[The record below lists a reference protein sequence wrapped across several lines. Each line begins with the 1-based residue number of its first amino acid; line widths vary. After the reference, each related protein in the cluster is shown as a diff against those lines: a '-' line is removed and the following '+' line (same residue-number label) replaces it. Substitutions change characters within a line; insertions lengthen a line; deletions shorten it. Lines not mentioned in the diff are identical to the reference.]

1 MPPSPLRAKLAA
13 STFPSP
19 ARSSGKPRLERGQP
33 RGPDH
38 QQARAPRPGER
49 QVRQPGERDRCADR
63 GRKRRQPRLR
73 NLHHGPDD
81 ARRGDGRH
89 RDHPRPGLVRRRGAR
104 EARRTRDG
112 AVRGRIMPRKVTA
125 FSNTTVKRLRS
136 LRDKKARRAEGL
148 FLAEGLRILTEARDS
163 GRLPEIVAFSAEG
176 AKHPL
181 AAQIIAA
188 TEAAGGDAIET
199 SADILA
205 KMSGKDN
212 PQMLLGAY
220 RQPDTSLEL
229 IERSNAP
236 LWIVAQAL
244 RDPGNIGTILRTGD
258 AVGAG
263 GLILI
268 DDSADPFSV
277 EAVRASMGA
286 VFTQDVASARWPEFV
301 AWLRSG
307 DGQLVGTSL
316 KATQDYLEAEYREP
330 CFLLIG
336 NEQQG
341 LPADYEAEC
350 DLLVKIP
357 MAGRADSL
365 NAAMATAVMAFSI
378 KSSWR

>member
-1 MPPSPLRAKLAA
+1 M
-13 STFPSP
+13 
-19 ARSSGKPRLERGQP
+19 
-33 RGPDH
+33 
-38 QQARAPRPGER
+38 
-49 QVRQPGERDRCADR
+49 VRQ
-63 GRKRRQPRLR
+63 
-73 NLHHGPDD
+73 
-81 ARRGDGRH
+81 
-89 RDHPRPGLVRRRGAR
+89 
-104 EARRTRDG
+104 
-112 AVRGRIMPRKVTA
+112 VTA
-125 FSNTTVKRLRS
+125 FSNSTVKLLRS
-136 LRDKKARRAEGL
+136 LRDKKARREEGL

-176 AKHPL
+176 ARHRL
-181 AAQIIAA
+181 AAEIIAA

-199 SADILA
+199 TPDILS

-220 RQPDTSLEL
+220 RQPDCSLHR
-229 IERSNAP
+229 IDRTKAP

-268 DDSADPFSV
+268 DDCADPFSV

-286 VFTQDVASARWPEFV
+286 LFTQAIAAARWTDFLP
-301 AWLRSG
+301 WLRSG
-307 DGQLVGTSL
+307 DAQLVGTSL
-316 KATQDYLEAEYREP
+316 KATQDYLEAEYLKP

-365 NAAMATAVMAFSI
+365 NAAVAAAVMAFAV
-378 KSSWR
+378 KASWR

>member
-1 MPPSPLRAKLAA
+1 
-13 STFPSP
+13 
-19 ARSSGKPRLERGQP
+19 
-33 RGPDH
+33 
-38 QQARAPRPGER
+38 
-49 QVRQPGERDRCADR
+49 
-63 GRKRRQPRLR
+63 
-73 NLHHGPDD
+73 
-81 ARRGDGRH
+81 
-89 RDHPRPGLVRRRGAR
+89 
-104 EARRTRDG
+104 
-112 AVRGRIMPRKVTA
+112 MPREVTA
-125 FSNTTVKRLRS
+125 FSNSTVKLLRS
-136 LRDKKARRAEGL
+136 LRDKKARREHGL

-176 AKHPL
+176 SRHPL
-181 AAQIIAA
+181 AAEIIAA

-199 SADILA
+199 TPHILS

-220 RQPDTSLEL
+220 RQPTTSLDE
-229 IERSNAP
+229 IDRAASP
-236 LWIVAQAL
+236 LWICAQAL

-268 DDSADPFSV
+268 DDCADPFSV

-286 VFTQDVASARWPEFV
+286 IFTQQVATAPWPKFLE
-301 AWLRSG
+301 WLRSG

-316 KATQDYLEAEYREP
+316 KTDQDYLAAEYRKP

-365 NAAMATAVMAFSI
+365 NAAVATAVMAFAVQA
-378 KSSWR
+378 SWR

>member
-1 MPPSPLRAKLAA
+1 
-13 STFPSP
+13 
-19 ARSSGKPRLERGQP
+19 
-33 RGPDH
+33 
-38 QQARAPRPGER
+38 
-49 QVRQPGERDRCADR
+49 
-63 GRKRRQPRLR
+63 
-73 NLHHGPDD
+73 
-81 ARRGDGRH
+81 
-89 RDHPRPGLVRRRGAR
+89 
-104 EARRTRDG
+104 
-112 AVRGRIMPRKVTA
+112 MPREVTA
-125 FSNTTVKRLRS
+125 FSNSTVKLLRS
-136 LRDKKARRAEGL
+136 LRDKKARRSEGL
-148 FLAEGLRILTEARDS
+148 FLAEGLRILAEARDS
-163 GRLPEIVAFSAEG
+163 GRLPEIVAFSGEG
-176 AKHPL
+176 ARHPL
-181 AAQIIAA
+181 AAEIISA

-199 SADILA
+199 TPEILS

-220 RQPDTSLEL
+220 RQPETTLERL
-229 IERSNAP
+229 DRTKSP

-268 DDSADPFSV
+268 DDCADPFSV

-286 VFTQDVASARWPEFV
+286 LFTQAIATARWPDFIG
-301 AWLRSG
+301 WLRSG

-316 KATQDYLEAEYREP
+316 KAKQDYLAAEYGRP

-365 NAAMATAVMAFSI
+365 NAAIAAAVMAFAI
-378 KSSWR
+378 KASWQ

>member
-1 MPPSPLRAKLAA
+1 
-13 STFPSP
+13 
-19 ARSSGKPRLERGQP
+19 
-33 RGPDH
+33 
-38 QQARAPRPGER
+38 
-49 QVRQPGERDRCADR
+49 
-63 GRKRRQPRLR
+63 
-73 NLHHGPDD
+73 
-81 ARRGDGRH
+81 
-89 RDHPRPGLVRRRGAR
+89 
-104 EARRTRDG
+104 
-112 AVRGRIMPRKVTA
+112 MPRQVTA

-136 LRDKKARRAEGL
+136 LRDKKGRRAEGL
-148 FLAEGLRILTEARDS
+148 FLAEGLRILAEARDS
-163 GRLPEIVAFSAEG
+163 GSLPEIVAFSPEG

-181 AAQIIAA
+181 AAEIIAA
-188 TEAAGGDAIET
+188 TEGAGGEAIET
-199 SADILA
+199 SPDILT

-220 RQPDTSLEL
+220 RVPDVTLDR
-229 IERSNAP
+229 IDRATAP

-263 GLILI
+263 GLILV

-286 VFTQDVASARWPEFV
+286 VFTQKVAVARWPEFLS
-301 AWLRSG
+301 WLRSG
-307 DGQLVGTSL
+307 EGQLVGTSL
-316 KATQDYLEAEYREP
+316 KATDDYLEAEYQRP

-341 LPADYEAEC
+341 LPVDYEAEC

-365 NAAMATAVMAFSI
+365 NAAMAAAVMAFAV
-378 KSSWR
+378 KASWR

>member
-1 MPPSPLRAKLAA
+1 
-13 STFPSP
+13 
-19 ARSSGKPRLERGQP
+19 
-33 RGPDH
+33 
-38 QQARAPRPGER
+38 
-49 QVRQPGERDRCADR
+49 
-63 GRKRRQPRLR
+63 
-73 NLHHGPDD
+73 
-81 ARRGDGRH
+81 
-89 RDHPRPGLVRRRGAR
+89 
-104 EARRTRDG
+104 
-112 AVRGRIMPRKVTA
+112 MPRQVTA
-125 FSNTTVKRLRS
+125 FSNATVKLLRS

-163 GRLPEIVAFSAEG
+163 DRLPEIIAFSPEG

-181 AAQIIAA
+181 AAEIIAA

-199 SADILA
+199 SADILS

-220 RQPDTSLEL
+220 RQPDTSLQG
-229 IERSNAP
+229 IDRAKAP

-244 RDPGNIGTILRTGD
+244 RDPGNMGTILRTGD

-263 GLILI
+263 GLILV
-268 DDSADPFSV
+268 DDSADPYSV

-286 VFTQDVASARWPEFV
+286 IFTQKVAAARWPEFV
-301 AWLRSG
+301 SWLRSG
-307 DGQLVGTSL
+307 EGQLVGTSL
-316 KATQDYLEAEYREP
+316 KATHDYLHADYRRP

-350 DLLVKIP
+350 DSLVKIP

-365 NAAMATAVMAFSI
+365 NAAMAAAVMAFAI
-378 KSSWR
+378 KASWR